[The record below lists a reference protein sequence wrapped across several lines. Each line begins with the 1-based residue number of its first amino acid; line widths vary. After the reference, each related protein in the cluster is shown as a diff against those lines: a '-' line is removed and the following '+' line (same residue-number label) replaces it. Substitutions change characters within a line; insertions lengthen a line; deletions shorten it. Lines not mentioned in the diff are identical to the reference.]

1 MMNDPFSSLGVVPIF
16 VNAGAA
22 LVPTIV
28 ASLTSIGAVL
38 LKPKELLSLFRRKPW
53 VPVALILIAAGL
65 WFGIAHLAGATPAQ
79 ASTTNKNTTADR
91 PTFSRTNWTDLALKL
106 IREKEY
112 AGKTTGVIP
121 VWDYFLRDSQNNIVD
136 GWMLSSP
143 AFSAPTNRVFGTA
156 AVQDVASIF
165 GTIFCIDANTGKEIW
180 KAEKAD
186 AEDLKAFFSSPA
198 LTADQKS
205 IVIGQGLH
213 TDADCSLLCFDADSG
228 QLRWKVKTPLH
239 IESSPAIRGD
249 LAVVGAGAIEGEDH
263 KPTTHPGYVFAVQI
277 STGKELWRHDVNDP
291 ESSPAIADDGTVYIG
306 SGFNGNAVVAM
317 RSETDD
323 ELKSKGLKRELWK
336 TSAPYPIT
344 GPVALLDD
352 LVIVGGGNGDFVNED
367 PNPAGVVMALNRKDG
382 SVKWQ
387 TKTDAAVLGAMVARN
402 GRLYCPVRNGQV
414 IALNL
419 ADGQIVWRQSISG
432 KSPILGGVAIS
443 SDGGTLFAVS
453 KDGYLALLNTVDG
466 KILERHELNRK
477 DKPGEKGLTLST
489 PTLAGDKLFLGSE
502 TGGLHCFKS
511 VSAAK

>member
-1 MMNDPFSSLGVVPIF
+1 MINDPFSSLGVVPIF

-38 LKPKELLSLFRRKPW
+38 LKPKELLALFRRKPW
-53 VPVALILIAAGL
+53 VPVAVILIAAGL
-65 WFGIAHLAGATPAQ
+65 WFGIAHLASGAPAQ
-79 ASTTNKNTTADR
+79 AATSNKSTTADR
-91 PTFSRTNWTDLALKL
+91 PAFSRTDWTALALKL
-106 IREKEY
+106 IRDKEN
-112 AGKTTGVIP
+112 ASKTTGVIP
-121 VWDYFLRDSQNNIVD
+121 VWEYPADD
-136 GWMLSSP
+136 GMVLSSP
-143 AFSAPTNRVFGTA
+143 AFASTTNRVFGTA
-156 AVQDVASIF
+156 AVQDVASYF
-165 GTIFCIDANTGKEIW
+165 GILYCVDANSGKQIW

-186 AEDLKAFFSSPA
+186 TDDLKAFFSSPA

-213 TDADCSLLCFDADSG
+213 ADADCSLLCFDADSG

-249 LAVVGAGAIEGEDH
+249 LAVVGAGAIEGADH

-291 ESSPAIADDGTVYIG
+291 ESSPAIAEDGTVYIG
-306 SGFNGNAVVAM
+306 SGFNGNAIVAM
-317 RSETDD
+317 RSETDED
-323 ELKSKGLKRELWK
+323 LKSNSLKRELWK

-344 GPVALLDD
+344 GPVTLVDD
-352 LVIVGGGNGDFVNED
+352 LVIVGGGNGDFVYED

-414 IALNL
+414 IALDL

-443 SDGGTLFAVS
+443 GDGGTLFAVS
-453 KDGYLALLNTVDG
+453 KDGYLALLNTADG

-489 PTLAGDKLFLGSE
+489 PTLAGNKLFLGSE

-511 VSAAK
+511 VLTVK